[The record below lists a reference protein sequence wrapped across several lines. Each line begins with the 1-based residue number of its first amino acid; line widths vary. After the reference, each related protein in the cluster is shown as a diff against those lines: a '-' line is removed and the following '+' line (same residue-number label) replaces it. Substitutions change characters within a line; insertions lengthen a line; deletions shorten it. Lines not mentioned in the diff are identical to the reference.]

1 MILRMLGIGVSNAI
15 AGEQTEGT
23 VTDVKTC
30 WWLKVN
36 TKPVRRNMFDGAFF
50 PHIIHF
56 SYCVNGQTYTGKR
69 YVNWNKH
76 CPVKGE
82 KITVYYEAHSPDKY
96 AVIISA
102 PLDKR
107 L

>member
-1 MILRMLGIGVSNAI
+1 MLRIFGIGVSAAI
-15 AGEQTEGT
+15 AGEKTEGL

-36 TKPVRRNMFDGAFF
+36 TKPVRRNMYDGALF
-50 PHIIHF
+50 PHIIYF
-56 SYCVNGQTYTGKR
+56 TYRVNGQTYTGKR
-69 YVNWNKH
+69 YVNWNKR
-76 CPVKGE
+76 CPMKGE
-82 KITVYYEAHSPDKY
+82 KITVYYEQDNPENF

-102 PLDKR
+102 PLEKR